1 MSTTL
6 YRRLRPGEEGYAL
19 VVAVILISVM
29 MVLMAVSLTAATSS
43 LRNSQNSVRF
53 ARTLA
58 VAEAGVND
66 AITRLGEDRT
76 GTSPCSRGSATTCTA
91 SGGVYQ
97 VSWTQSSGNIVVTA
111 DGYYPSLASPA
122 FHREIQ
128 VTFEPV
134 PTFRYALYS
143 QDSLSVKNTA
153 VVVGDLYSSASI
165 TVDNNTIICGNVE
178 AAGGDINLGSGT
190 QVLKSYI
197 AANCSGKSGL
207 VWANGSIIDG
217 SGVVIAGNAK
227 ASAPSGANCV
237 PSANNNY
244 IDGGTVQGT
253 ATACG
258 KIIGVTSP
266 NTLSPG
272 TSTTPPQ
279 VTGLPTFIFD
289 PNNYSSMFCYPT
301 TGICGP
307 NNTSPTAV
315 SSFQTYVNAN
325 TTTMSGTFAIWQ
337 TGPSQSTKIS
347 LDGIKL
353 SGDLTIITN
362 APVDLGNTSCI
373 TTGSGCPSAGATP
386 ADFTLVSLYVPPP
399 FSTCDANGGDCS
411 IYSQNKIVFDAG
423 VASDPND
430 GIAGLIYTPGKLA
443 VKNQNSSGEGALYAG
458 SMDIKNGFSITYNPR
473 IERQLGFGLSFQRT
487 LWKELNV

>member
-1 MSTTL
+1 MSTSL
-6 YRRLRPGEEGYAL
+6 YRRLRREEEGYAL

-43 LRNSQNSVRF
+43 LRNSEDSVRF
-53 ARTLA
+53 ARTLS

-66 AITRLGEDRT
+66 AITRLGENRT
-76 GTSPCSRGSATTCTA
+76 STSPCLRGSATTCTA

-97 VSWTQSSGNIVVTA
+97 VSWARNAGNIVVTA
-111 DGYYPSLASPA
+111 DGYYPSLASPR

-178 AAGGDINLGSGT
+178 AAGGDINLGGGT
-190 QVLKSYI
+190 QVLKNYA
-197 AANCSGKSGL
+197 AANCSGKGGL
-207 VWANGSIIDG
+207 VWANGSIING
-217 SGVVIAGNAK
+217 NGVVIEGDAK
-227 ASAPSGANCV
+227 ASAPSSTNCV

-244 IDGGTVQGT
+244 LSGGTVDGT

-258 KIIGVTSP
+258 KITGVTSP
-266 NTLSPG
+266 NTQYPG

-279 VTGLPTFIFD
+279 VTGLPAFVFD
-289 PNNYSSMFCYPT
+289 PNNYSSISCYPS
-301 TGICGP
+301 TGTCGP

-315 SSFQTYVNAN
+315 SSFQTYFNAN
-325 TTTMSGTFAIWQ
+325 KTTMTGTFAIWQ
-337 TGPSQSTKIS
+337 TAPSQATKIS

-373 TTGSGCPSAGATP
+373 TTGSGCPSAGAAP
-386 ADFTLVSLYVPPP
+386 ADFTLVSLYVPPTG
-399 FSTCDANGGDCS
+399 STCDTNGGNCS
-411 IYSQNKIVFDAG
+411 IYSQNKIVFDVG

-430 GIAGLIYTPGKLA
+430 GIAGLVYTPGKMA
-443 VKNQNSSGEGALYAG
+443 VKNQGSSGEGALYAG
-458 SMDIKNGFSITYNPR
+458 SMDIKNGFSIAYNSR